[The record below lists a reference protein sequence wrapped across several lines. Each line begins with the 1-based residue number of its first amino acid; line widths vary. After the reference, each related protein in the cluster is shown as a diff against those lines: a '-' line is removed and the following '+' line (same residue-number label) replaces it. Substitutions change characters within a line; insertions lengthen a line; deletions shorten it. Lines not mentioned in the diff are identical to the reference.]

1 MKRSF
6 PQRRPMI
13 FVVLL
18 LLVILVSFIL
28 AGAITIQLK
37 LATLA
42 ITIIGEGV
50 LALIAIL
57 LLSRLH
63 WWREAGFRLPSNPRS
78 LWLFTVPCLPIILN
92 IAFFG
97 VSNPGIERLLLFL
110 AIALIVGFVEETYFR
125 GMILR
130 AILIRGPWQ
139 AVIVSSL
146 FFGILHLLNGAAGAN
161 LAATLLQVVYAV
173 AIGLMY
179 AALAL
184 RTQTILPLIVTHGLT
199 DFFGYLAFTSTIV
212 TTGLST
218 LVFIV
223 TAGEI
228 IVYTA
233 YSILLMRQMKPQAMG
248 ATSMPP
254 LAQEYI
260 LDIDPKIKRDF
271 PGPQSTIINRA
282 PITFVAFIHI

>member
-1 MKRSF
+1 MKSSF
-6 PQRRPMI
+6 PQRRPI
-13 FVVLL
+13 LFVVLL
-18 LLVILVSFIL
+18 LLVVLITYVL
-28 AGAITIQLK
+28 AGAITLQLK

-42 ITIIGEGV
+42 MTLMGDGV
-50 LALIAIL
+50 LALIAL
-57 LLSRLH
+57 FLLSRLH
-63 WWREAGFRLPSNPRS
+63 WWREAGFRLPAKPHY
-78 LWLFTVPCLPIILN
+78 LWFFAVPCLPIILN
-92 IAFFG
+92 IAFSG
-97 VSNPGIERLLLFL
+97 VSYPGMGRLVLYLALALL
-110 AIALIVGFVEETYFR
+110 VGFVEETYFR
-125 GMILR
+125 GMMLR
-130 AILIRGPWQ
+130 ALLRRGPWQ
-139 AVIVSSL
+139 AVIISSL
-146 FFGILHLLNGAAGAN
+146 FFGILHLLNAAAGAN

-199 DFFGYLAFTSTIV
+199 DFFVYLAFTSTIV

-233 YSILLMRQMKPQAMG
+233 YSILLMRQMKAQAIGAEMG

-254 LAQEYI
+254 LAHEE
-260 LDIDPKIKRDF
+260 L
-271 PGPQSTIINRA
+271 A
-282 PITFVAFIHI
+282 

>member
-1 MKRSF
+1 M
-6 PQRRPMI
+6 
-13 FVVLL
+13 LL
-18 LLVILVSFIL
+18 LLVIVVTFVI
-28 AGAITIQLK
+28 AGAITMQLK

-42 ITIIGEGV
+42 TTLMGEGV

-57 LLSRLH
+57 LLSRLQ
-63 WWREAGFRLPSNPRS
+63 WWREAGFRLPSNPHA

-97 VSNPGIERLLLFL
+97 VSYPGMGRLLLFL
-110 AIALIVGFVEETYFR
+110 ALALLVGFVEETYFR

-130 AILIRGPWQ
+130 ALLRRGPWQ
-139 AVIVSSL
+139 AVIISSL

-184 RTQTILPLIVTHGLT
+184 RTQTILPLIVTYGLT
-199 DFFGYLAFTSTIV
+199 DFFGYIAFTSTVV
-212 TTGLST
+212 TTSLST
-218 LVFIV
+218 PVFLV

-233 YSILLMRQMKPQAMG
+233 YSILLMRQMKAQAFGAAMG
-248 ATSMPP
+248 TTSMPL
-254 LAQEYI
+254 LAHE
-260 LDIDPKIKRDF
+260 
-271 PGPQSTIINRA
+271 
-282 PITFVAFIHI
+282 

>member
-1 MKRSF
+1 MKSSF

-18 LLVILVSFIL
+18 LLVILVTFFL
-28 AGAITIQLK
+28 AGAITFQLK
-37 LATLA
+37 LSTLA
-42 ITIIGEGV
+42 ITLIGEGV
-50 LALIAIL
+50 LALIAML

-63 WWREAGFRLPSNPRS
+63 WWREAGFRLPAKPHY
-78 LWLFTVPCLPIILN
+78 LWFFTVPCLPIILN
-92 IAFFG
+92 IAFSG
-97 VSNPGIERLLLFL
+97 VGYPGMGRLLLFL
-110 AIALIVGFVEETYFR
+110 ALALLVGFVEETYFR
-125 GMILR
+125 GMMLR
-130 AILIRGPWQ
+130 ALRIRGPWQ
-139 AVIVSSL
+139 AVIISSL
-146 FFGILHLLNGAAGAN
+146 FFGIVHLLNGAAGAN

-184 RTQTILPLIVTHGLT
+184 RTQTILPLMVTHGLT
-199 DFFGYLAFTSTIV
+199 DFFGFLAFTSTIV
-212 TTGLST
+212 TTGLSP

-233 YSILLMRQMKPQAMG
+233 YSIILMRQMKAQAFGAEMG

-254 LAQEYI
+254 LAPEE
-260 LDIDPKIKRDF
+260 L
-271 PGPQSTIINRA
+271 A
-282 PITFVAFIHI
+282 

>member
-6 PQRRPMI
+6 PQRRPML

-18 LLVILVSFIL
+18 LLVILVTFVL
-28 AGAITIQLK
+28 AGAITFQLK
-37 LATLA
+37 LSALAMTL
-42 ITIIGEGV
+42 IGEGV

-63 WWREAGFRLPSNPRS
+63 WWREVGFRLPSNLRY
-78 LWLFTVPCLPIILN
+78 LWFFTVPCLPIILN

-110 AIALIVGFVEETYFR
+110 ALALLVGFVEETYFR
-125 GMILR
+125 GMMLR
-130 AILIRGPWQ
+130 ALLIRGPWQ
-139 AVIVSSL
+139 AVIISSL
-146 FFGILHLLNGAAGAN
+146 FFGILHVLNAAAGAN

-173 AIGLMY
+173 AIGLMF

-184 RTQTILPLIVTHGLT
+184 RTQTILPLIVIHGLT
-199 DFFGYLAFTSTIV
+199 DFFGYLAFNSTIV
-212 TTGLST
+212 TSSLST
-218 LVFIV
+218 LFFLV

-233 YSILLMRQMKPQAMG
+233 YSIILMRQMKPHAFG
-248 ATSMPP
+248 AEIETTSIPP
-254 LAQEYI
+254 LAHQE
-260 LDIDPKIKRDF
+260 
-271 PGPQSTIINRA
+271 
-282 PITFVAFIHI
+282 VA

>member
-6 PQRRPMI
+6 PQRRPML

-18 LLVILVSFIL
+18 LLVILVTFTL

-42 ITIIGEGV
+42 ITLIGEGV
-50 LALIAIL
+50 LALIAML

-63 WWREAGFRLPSNPRS
+63 WWREAGFRLPSKPRS
-78 LWLFTVPCLPIILN
+78 LWFFAVPCLPIILN
-92 IAFFG
+92 LALGG
-97 VSNPGIERLLLFL
+97 VSNPGMERLLLFL
-110 AIALIVGFVEETYFR
+110 ALALLVGFVEETYFR

-130 AILIRGPWQ
+130 ALLIRGRWQ
-139 AVIVSSL
+139 AVIISSL
-146 FFGILHLLNGAAGAN
+146 LFGMLHLFNVAGGAN

-184 RTQTILPLIVTHGLT
+184 RTQTILPLIVIHGLT
-199 DFFGYLAFTSTIV
+199 DFFGYIAFNSTMVTS
-212 TTGLST
+212 GLST
-218 LVFIV
+218 LFFLV

-233 YSILLMRQMKPQAMG
+233 YSVILMRQAKPQTLGTDTG
-248 ATSMPP
+248 AKFKPTP
-254 LAQEYI
+254 A
-260 LDIDPKIKRDF
+260 
-271 PGPQSTIINRA
+271 A
-282 PITFVAFIHI
+282 V